1 MIDPRGR
8 DAYWLSLRKGK
19 NERPSETSIDAVQAN
34 QDMMTDYQAVA
45 AGYVSLSPV
54 RLHHTPTEA
63 LDRLSTLA
71 L

>member
-19 NERPSETSIDAVQAN
+19 NERPLETSIDAVQAN
-34 QDMMTDYQAVA
+34 HMMTDYQAVS

-54 RLHHTPTEA
+54 RLHHTPTAA
-63 LDRLSTLA
+63 LDRLSTLT